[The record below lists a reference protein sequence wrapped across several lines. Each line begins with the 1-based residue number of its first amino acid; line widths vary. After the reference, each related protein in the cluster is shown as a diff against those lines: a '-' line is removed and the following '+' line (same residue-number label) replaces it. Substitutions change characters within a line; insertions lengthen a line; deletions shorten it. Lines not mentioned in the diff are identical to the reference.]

1 MPSYKA
7 PLDDVLFL
15 LKDVFHIERY
25 DNLPGFADANIE
37 TLAAILGEGAKLCE
51 EGLAPLNRVGD
62 IEGCKRNADGSVTTP
77 KGFKEAYRQLVEGG
91 WVGISVPT
99 EFGGQGLPATM
110 TMIVNEFLISSNMA
124 FAMYPG
130 LTQGAIAALLH

>member
-51 EGLAPLNRVGD
+51 EVLQPLNRVGD
-62 IEGCKRNADGSVTTP
+62 LEGCKRNADGSVTTP
-77 KGFKEAYRQLVEGG
+77 KGFREAYRQMIEGG
-91 WVGISVPT
+91 WVGISVPS
-99 EFGGQGLPATM
+99 EFGGQGLPSTM
-110 TMIVNEFLISSNMA
+110 TTVANEFLMSSKPA
-124 FAMYPG
+124 LAMYPG
-130 LTQGAIAALLH
+130 LTRGAVGALLR